1 MAIIL
6 TFKTFAIMK
15 KTMYFV
21 RVEIRRNYWVN
32 SKKYE
37 SVGDLLKAMTEY
49 VEKHQGCAMR
59 FLHEETIVPE

>member
-37 SVGDLLKAMTEY
+37 SVDDLLKAMTEY
-49 VEKHQGCAMR
+49 VKEHQGCAMR

>member
-1 MAIIL
+1 
-6 TFKTFAIMK
+6 MK
-15 KTMYFV
+15 NTMYFF

-37 SVGDLLKAMTEY
+37 SVADLLKAMTEY